1 MQINIFKNID
11 LKKNRTQKFISLIK
25 YDNERLYFRYL
36 MFVLYISSRLN
47 SPQCTYYISRLNF
60 HKLSNR
66 IFVTLGE

>member
-1 MQINIFKNID
+1 MQINIFKNIE
-11 LKKNRTQKFISLIK
+11 LNKNRTQKFISLIK

-47 SPQCTYYISRLNF
+47 SSQCTYYISRLNF